1 MEFQIFWSFLSFWY
15 WKWKIALFKLEPMN
29 VHWTCVVCTFKRN
42 FFTYFYF
49 IFQNTTKYCMLTS
62 TFTSV
67 RSIWTSFFW
76 IYCISSSLAREP
88 EAYRDSVRIGGCQS
102 GLEVLDRSAL
112 SACTLWYTCF
122 IVMNLIMN
130 LLLQGRNVIQGRN
143 EYQTF
148 STGNL
153 N

>member
-42 FFTYFYF
+42 FLTYFYF

-67 RSIWTSFFW
+67 RSIWTSFFLNLLYFEFTGTGTW
-76 IYCISSSLAREP
+76 SWPWLSQNRRMPKWTRSS
-88 EAYRDSVRIGGCQS
+88 
-102 GLEVLDRSAL
+102 RSAL

-130 LLLQGRNVIQGRN
+130 LLLQGRNAIQGRN